1 MKAKYLLTAMALPLL
16 AACTQ
21 DEFSAQD
28 NANNAAALKNRVKV
42 GQVAFT
48 NVEDEAE
55 TRLDYKTATWNDGD
69 KFGLFLMDE
78 WNYDWSNWHLGQDDD
93 QEGEVRNAN
102 STWFMEQHIWND
114 MYYLS
119 DYYQTNFPF
128 TFNKS
133 RAAWENDD
141 AIVEGNYFAVAP
153 ANNQQDHLKKLTNRR
168 DLWLYINPVQTFTVA
183 NASKDA
189 PKADHIA
196 LGGINDN
203 QFSVGYT
210 QIYRNQEL
218 TDGDVLQL
226 PIKMQQILGMV
237 DLAIS
242 NKDEMPFRVEKI
254 VINRL
259 DGSPMPTLAYVKP
272 WTNRTPEYFGM
283 RQDDGEKIF
292 AQQWA
297 KMATDDN
304 IAKFEARYPGVLHEN
319 AGWQERGYEEM
330 LENDEVKAPAFAQP
344 YITDPWK
351 NSCGQWDA
359 CGDWNVD
366 YYWTIDSWT
375 RSAARST
382 VTYSYPGHE
391 GFIPY
396 GCTGEQAQPAYEYV
410 LKFTDGTNNYVEL
423 NTSDYIRAFVALPHS
438 MYLREYA
445 VTIYGQ
451 QYDNARDEW
460 KEGIILP
467 DFKGQYVLPV
477 EGTTAT
483 ENDGR
488 FTLQNIDLCSEKS
501 YLPAD
506 IQFDDF
512 RVGRSRIVQT
522 TNSEDLLKHLKS
534 YYGDKAQFDQNK
546 NVLFYVETMGEF
558 VVTNELVDYVQML
571 YNNYGITQGSKALIY
586 FTRTTGDNGQGEL
599 VFPANLTN
607 DHAIDLFYYS
617 KRVSLRNEGVQVID
631 KPILYDYN
639 ASGIEF
645 TKTIVA
651 SLKNIYKDRGIFND
665 GVDLLDKIEP
675 VIADNLFG
683 GIKHITNA
691 GTLTIRT
698 WVTTPEKDGDR
709 EAIYNLEGATLN
721 LDGAFICGGY
731 VHPDAGVSIESIIG
745 LPEAVIM
752 PTYIHNDGELNSIN
766 SVVAGTVENNN
777 VTNIKPLGSFIASL
791 INKNDCSNC
800 GDRIAVVNI
809 EADAILDVYFGI
821 NHEGALIEDYGHFRM
836 VEGSDDS
843 GEFHNDGTINVHAG
857 ATAITEDAVLKNHA
871 TGVINVDG
879 EKSNT
884 GELKENIQNSGTI
897 YVKNYGHVIV
907 DGIVEDEANGIIDV
921 TEAAGED
928 TDANAAK
935 DKQNGEVNAN
945 HFRYVVKA
953 STKAEDLDKALKA
966 RISSNNYRAE
976 GSNSIIVIFDCQ
988 AGQMTYFDNAKSNI
1002 QHVLV
1007 ENGTLTL
1014 IKNTTFAYLENNKAN
1029 HNHDNDLIPYN
1040 AFEVAGDAELI
1051 VANDATLT
1059 LGHCN
1064 NKEVEVYVEGKF
1076 KVNNHGALAVAEETA
1091 GVTVLG
1097 EGYLEF
1103 NQDTTG
1109 LAWDIDDFDGSV
1121 KGE

>member
-21 DEFSAQD
+21 DEFSVQD

-78 WNYDWSNWHLGQDDD
+78 WNYDFEDWHLGQD
-93 QEGEVRNAN
+93 EGENENAN
-102 STWFMEQHIWND
+102 STWFMEQHIWNK
-114 MYYLS
+114 MYHLS

-183 NASKDA
+183 NASKNA

-196 LGGINDN
+196 LGGIDEN

-272 WTNRTPEYFGM
+272 YTNSTPEYFGM
-283 RQDDGEKIF
+283 RQDDGEKLF

-304 IAKFEARYPGVLHEN
+304 IAKFEARYPGQLHEY
-319 AGWQERGYEEM
+319 AGWQEDGAYEEFG
-330 LENDEVKAPAFAQP
+330 PAFAQP

-351 NSCGQWDA
+351 NSCGKWDA
-359 CGDWNVD
+359 CGDGSVD

-382 VTYSYPGHE
+382 VTYSYPGHK

-410 LKFTDGTNNYVEL
+410 LKFTDGTNDYVEL
-423 NTSDYIRAFVALPHS
+423 NTSDFIRAFVALPHS

-488 FTLQNIDLCSEKS
+488 FTLQNIDLCSEAS

-558 VVTNELVDYVQML
+558 VVTNELVNYVQML

-617 KRVSLRNEGVQVID
+617 KQVSLRNEGVQVID

-639 ASGIEF
+639 ESGIEF
-645 TKTIVA
+645 TKSIVA
-651 SLKNIYKDRGIFND
+651 SLENIWKDRGIFND

-698 WVTTPEKDGDR
+698 LVTTPEKESDR

-731 VHPDAGVSIESIIG
+731 VHPDVAAGPNIESII
-745 LPEAVIM
+745 LPEAVIE

-777 VTNIKPLGSFIASL
+777 VTNIKPLASFIANL

-809 EADAILDVYFGI
+809 EAGATLYVYFGT
-821 NHEGALIEDYGHFRM
+821 NHKGALIEDYGHFRI
-836 VEGSDDS
+836 VEGSNIS
-843 GEFHNDGTINVHAG
+843 GEFNNDGTINVHAG

-879 EKSNT
+879 EKGNT

-907 DGIVEDEANGIIDV
+907 DGIVNSEKNGIIDV

-935 DKQNGEVNAN
+935 DMQSGERNAN

-953 STKAEDLDKALKA
+953 STTAKDLDNALKA
-966 RISSNNYRAE
+966 RISSNNYRE
-976 GSNSIIVIFDCQ
+976 KGSNSIIVIFDCQ
-988 AGQMTYFDNAKSNI
+988 AGQMTYSGDAASNI

-1014 IKNTTFAYLENNKAN
+1014 DKSTLFAVLENNSAA
-1029 HNHDNDLIPYN
+1029 HDHDDDLVAYK
-1040 AFEVAGDAELI
+1040 AFEVARGAELI
-1051 VANDATLT
+1051 VANYATLT
-1059 LGHCN
+1059 LGHCDG
-1064 NKEVEVYVEGKF
+1064 KEVKVYVEGKF
-1076 KVNNHGALAVAEETA
+1076 KVNNHGVLAVAKGTKA
-1091 GVTVLG
+1091 VTVHG
-1097 EGYLEF
+1097 NGYLEF
-1103 NQDTTG
+1103 NQDTTK
-1109 LAWDIDDFDGSV
+1109 LAWGISEFQGSK
-1121 KGE
+1121 KGDQ

>member
-1 MKAKYLLTAMALPLL
+1 MALPLL

-21 DEFSAQD
+21 DEFSVQD

-78 WNYDWSNWHLGQDDD
+78 WNYDWNYESDEWHLGQGK
-93 QEGEVRNAN
+93 GENENAN
-102 STWFMEQHIWND
+102 STWFMEQHIWNK

-183 NASKDA
+183 NASKNA

-196 LGGINDN
+196 LGGIDEN

-259 DGSPMPTLAYVKP
+259 DGAPMPTLAYVKP
-272 WTNRTPEYFGM
+272 YTNSTPEYFGM

-304 IAKFEARYPGVLHEN
+304 IAKFEARYPGQLHDN
-319 AGWQERGYEEM
+319 AGWQADGVYEEFG
-330 LENDEVKAPAFAQP
+330 PAFAQP

-359 CGDWNVD
+359 CGDWKED

-382 VTYSYPGHE
+382 VTYSYPGHK

-488 FTLQNIDLCSEKS
+488 FTLQNIDLCSEAS

-617 KRVSLRNEGVQVID
+617 KQVSLRNEGVQVID

-645 TKTIVA
+645 TKSIVA
-651 SLKNIYKDRGIFND
+651 SLENSWKDRGIFND

-698 WVTTPEKDGDR
+698 LVTTPEKEGDR

-721 LDGAFICGGY
+721 LDGALICGGY
-731 VHPDAGVSIESIIG
+731 VHPDVAAGFNIESII
-745 LPEAVIM
+745 LPAAVIM

-777 VTNIKPLGSFIASL
+777 VTNIKPHASFIANL

-809 EADAILDVYFGI
+809 EAGATLYVYFGV
-821 NHEGALIEDYGHFRM
+821 NHEDALIEDYGHFRI
-836 VEGSDDS
+836 VEGSNIS
-843 GEFHNDGTINVHAG
+843 GEFDNNGTINVHAG

-871 TGVINVDG
+871 KGVINVDG
-879 EKSNT
+879 EKGNT
-884 GELKENIQNSGTI
+884 GELKENIQNSGII

-907 DGIVEDEANGIIDV
+907 DGIVEDEENGIIDV

-935 DKQNGEVNAN
+935 DKQYGETAAN

-953 STKAEDLDKALKA
+953 STTAANLDKALRA
-966 RISSNNYRAE
+966 RISSNNYRTDNNNNA
-976 GSNSIIVIFDCQ
+976 IIVIFDCQ
-988 AGQMTYFDNAKSNI
+988 AGQMTYSGATASHI
-1002 QHVLV
+1002 QHVV
-1007 ENGTLTL
+1007 VKNGTLTL
-1014 IKNTTFAYLENNKAN
+1014 DKSTTFACLVNADTN
-1029 HNHDNDLIPYN
+1029 HGHTNDLIPCD
-1040 AFEVAGDAELI
+1040 AFVVPTGAELI

-1059 LGHCN
+1059 LGHCY
-1064 NKEVEVYVEGKF
+1064 KEQVVKVVVDGKF
-1076 KVNNHGALAVAEETA
+1076 KVNNHGVLAVAEGTE

-1103 NQDTTG
+1103 NQDTTD
-1109 LAWDIDDFDGSV
+1109 LAWEIDDFDGSV
-1121 KGE
+1121 KGELDE

>member
-1 MKAKYLLTAMALPLL
+1 MALPLL

-21 DEFSAQD
+21 DEFSVQD

-78 WNYDWSNWHLGQDDD
+78 WNYDWDYESDEWHLGQGK
-93 QEGEVRNAN
+93 GENENAN
-102 STWFMEQHIWND
+102 STWFMEQHIWNK

-183 NASKDA
+183 NASKNA

-196 LGGINDN
+196 LGGIDEN

-272 WTNRTPEYFGM
+272 YTNSTPEYFGM
-283 RQDDGEKIF
+283 RQDDGEKLF

-304 IAKFEARYPGVLHEN
+304 IAKFEARYPGQLHEY
-319 AGWQERGYEEM
+319 AGWQEDGAYEEFG
-330 LENDEVKAPAFAQP
+330 PAFAQP

-351 NSCGQWDA
+351 NSCGKWDA
-359 CGDWNVD
+359 CGDWNED

-410 LKFTDGTNNYVEL
+410 LKFTDGTNDYVEL
-423 NTSDYIRAFVALPHS
+423 NTSDFIRAFVALPHS

-488 FTLQNIDLCSEKS
+488 FTLQNIDLCSEAS

-558 VVTNELVDYVQML
+558 VVTNELVNYVQML

-617 KRVSLRNEGVQVID
+617 KQVSLRNEGVQVID

-645 TKTIVA
+645 TKSIVA
-651 SLKNIYKDRGIFND
+651 SLENSWKDRGIFND

-698 WVTTPEKDGDR
+698 LVTTPEKDGDR

-777 VTNIKPLGSFIASL
+777 VTNIKPLSSSITNL

-809 EADAILDVYFGI
+809 EAGATLYVDFGT
-821 NHEGALIEDYGHFRM
+821 NHEGALIEDYGHFRI
-836 VEGSDDS
+836 VEGSNIS
-843 GEFHNDGTINVHAG
+843 GKFNNDGTINVHAG

-871 TGVINVDG
+871 TGVISVDG
-879 EKSNT
+879 EKGNT

-907 DGIVEDEANGIIDV
+907 DGIVEGEENGIIDV

-935 DKQNGEVNAN
+935 DKQNGERNAN

-953 STKAEDLDKALKA
+953 STTAADLDKALKA
-966 RISSNNYRAE
+966 RISSNNYRGE
-976 GSNSIIVIFDCQ
+976 GSNSIIVVFDCQ
-988 AGQMTYFDNAKSNI
+988 AGQMTYSGDAASYI

-1014 IKNTTFAYLENNKAN
+1014 DKSTSFAVLENNSAA
-1029 HNHDNDLIPYN
+1029 HDHDDDLVAYK
-1040 AFEVAGDAELI
+1040 AFEVASGAELI
-1051 VANDATLT
+1051 VANYATLT
-1059 LGHCN
+1059 LSHCSN
-1064 NKEVEVYVEGKF
+1064 SLVEVYVDGKF
-1076 KVNNHGALAVAEETA
+1076 KVNNHGALATT
-1091 GVTVLG
+1091 GTGSVTVLG
-1097 EGYLEF
+1097 NGYLEF
-1103 NQDTTG
+1103 NQDTTD
-1109 LAWDIDDFDGSV
+1109 LAWVISDFDGSV
-1121 KGE
+1121 KGDQ